1 MHKIKDVPQLKK
13 LSEKKYSGT
22 KIFKEIKEEII
33 SDKQIFESPYFNE
46 IEKRCIAFLKLE
58 DIVFQK
64 VIYHFDKAKAVSKI
78 KADMMLYSIENNMYL
93 HLFLVKSKNGD
104 MVPMTFIVDE
114 TDKFVKGQDYSE
126 IRELHIEE
134 NGKEDEIHRYVDD
147 SIKASVA
154 ITSVDEDM

>member
-1 MHKIKDVPQLKK
+1 
-13 LSEKKYSGT
+13 
-22 KIFKEIKEEII
+22 
-33 SDKQIFESPYFNE
+33 
-46 IEKRCIAFLKLE
+46 
-58 DIVFQK
+58 
-64 VIYHFDKAKAVSKI
+64 
-78 KADMMLYSIENNMYL
+78 MMLYSIENNMYL